1 MRIAILALGSRGDIQ
16 PYIALGKGL
25 LADGHIV
32 RLVTHDNYEKLV
44 TAHGC
49 EFWPMRGNVQ
59 EFTESAEMR
68 ALLEKGNFIAIMGHA
83 AKAAKVAARNWAKEG
98 LTACQG
104 MDLIVAGLG
113 GLYIGVALC
122 EKLALPLMQAYYVPF
137 TPTNTFAGALAPAW
151 LARLGKVANRFSHH
165 LTRQMMWQQ
174 IRGADQA
181 ARQQV
186 LELPAAPFWGPYNS
200 PCLQSTPILYGFSPA
215 VIAKPP
221 EWGKDLHITGYWFL
235 ESEKNWFPPAALEEF
250 LGRGPAP
257 LYIGFG
263 SMSSRKP
270 VETAHLILKAVVQTG
285 QRAVILSGWGG
296 LKAENLPDNV
306 FVIDS
311 VPHDWLFERVA
322 AVVHHGGAGTTAA
335 GLRAGVPSIIIPFF
349 ADQPFWGQRVAALG
363 VGPQPIPRQQLT
375 QERLAQAIQQA
386 MGDATM
392 RQRAAALGRNIRAED
407 GIGQAVKVI
416 KLL

>member
-1 MRIAILALGSRGDIQ
+1 MRIAIIALGSRGDIQ

-25 LADGHIV
+25 LADGHTV

-49 EFWPMRGNVQ
+49 EFWPMHGNVQ
-59 EFTESAEMR
+59 EFAESAEMR

-83 AKAAKVAARNWAKEG
+83 AKAAKVAAQNWAKEG
-98 LTACQG
+98 LAACQG

-137 TPTNTFAGALAPAW
+137 TPTSAFAGALAPAW
-151 LARLGKVANRFSHH
+151 LARLGKATNRFSHH

-186 LELPAAPFWGPYNS
+186 LGLPAAPFWGPYNS
-200 PCLQSTPILYGFSPA
+200 PYLQNTPILYGFSPT

-235 ESEKNWFPPAALEEF
+235 ESENNWFPPPALEEF

-270 VETAHLILKAVVQTG
+270 VETAHLILQAVVQTG
-285 QRAVILSGWGG
+285 QRAVILSGWDG

-386 MGDATM
+386 MGDASM

-416 KLL
+416 GLL